1 VARLILKILFAAVLL
16 LTYPAIFAADKNS
29 ELLRDGFFINGVD
42 GKLVGPDDK
51 GVYKFVADADISDD
65 KAVIKAGTAV
75 EVLASTGLSKMVEN
89 LPAAPSA
96 SRDEA
101 SLARRA
107 QHGEKAEPGCGFRL
121 WARVTTYRGRNYIFP
136 VYFLPFKQI
145 DREKQAQTSAF
156 PPKGGPEGGRPT
168 INEPNDPLSIPPE
181 ILEKLTS
188 GKTIEPISALL
199 PADRGLEL
207 KQDHIL
213 ADRTG
218 YIVKQGN
225 GQYAFVFDAL
235 GRNIDKTTIT
245 LLPCQTLEKAV
256 SGSASGGEAI
266 RFKAAG
272 IVTKYQDNFYLLLQR
287 TSRVYSNGNFPK

>member
-1 VARLILKILFAAVLL
+1 MAKSILKIATFAAVLL
-16 LTYPAIFAADKNS
+16 MTIPIVFAAGNDS
-29 ELLRDGFFINGVD
+29 GSAAGGLRDGFLIDGVD
-42 GKLVGPDDK
+42 GKLIGPDDK

-75 EVLASTGLSKMVEN
+75 EVLASIGLSKMVEN
-89 LPAAPSA
+89 L
-96 SRDEA
+96 
-101 SLARRA
+101 
-107 QHGEKAEPGCGFRL
+107 KAEPDCGFRL
-121 WARVTTYRGRNYIFP
+121 WARVTTYGGRNYIFP

-145 DREKQAQTSAF
+145 DKQKQAQTQM
-156 PPKGGPEGGRPT
+156 RLT
-168 INEPNDPLSIPPE
+168 VNESNDPLSIPPD

-188 GKTIEPISALL
+188 GKTIEPVQLR
-199 PADRGLEL
+199 RGLEL

-245 LLPCQTLEKAV
+245 LLPCQTLDKGCFCEEERTGSDSFQSSRHCDQI
-256 SGSASGGEAI
+256 SGQFLSI
-266 RFKAAG
+266 VAAN
-272 IVTKYQDNFYLLLQR
+272 QPRL
-287 TSRVYSNGNFPK
+287 

>member
-1 VARLILKILFAAVLL
+1 VARSILKITTFAAVLL
-16 LTYPAIFAADKNS
+16 ATVPIVFAAGNDRGS
-29 ELLRDGFFINGVD
+29 AVGGLRDGFLIEGVD

-75 EVLASTGLSKMVEN
+75 EVLASIGLSKMVEN
-89 LPAAPSA
+89 L
-96 SRDEA
+96 
-101 SLARRA
+101 
-107 QHGEKAEPGCGFRL
+107 KAEPDSGFRL
-121 WARVTTYRGRNYIFP
+121 WARVTTYGGRNYIFP

-145 DREKQAQTSAF
+145 DKQKQAQIQMRLTV
-156 PPKGGPEGGRPT
+156 
-168 INEPNDPLSIPPE
+168 NEPNDPLSIPPD

-188 GKTIEPISALL
+188 GKTIEPVQLR
-199 PADRGLEL
+199 RGLEL

-218 YIVKQGN
+218 YIVKQDN

-256 SGSASGGEAI
+256 SAQKNEPEAI

>member
-1 VARLILKILFAAVLL
+1 VAKSILKIATFAAVLL
-16 LTYPAIFAADKNS
+16 MAVPIVFAAGNGQS
-29 ELLRDGFFINGVD
+29 AFGGLRDGFLIEGVD
-42 GKLVGPDDK
+42 GKLIGPDDK
-51 GVYKFVADADISDD
+51 GVYKFVADADIRDET
-65 KAVIKAGTAV
+65 AVIKAGTAV
-75 EVLASTGLSKMVEN
+75 EVLASIGLSKMVEN
-89 LPAAPSA
+89 L
-96 SRDEA
+96 
-101 SLARRA
+101 L
-107 QHGEKAEPGCGFRL
+107 AEPDCGFRL
-121 WARVTTYRGRNYIFP
+121 WARVTTYRGTNYIFP

-145 DREKQAQTSAF
+145 DKQKQAQTQQR
-156 PPKGGPEGGRPT
+156 GLT
-168 INEPNDPLSIPPE
+168 VNEPNDPLSIPPE

-188 GKTIEPISALL
+188 GKTIEPVQLR
-199 PADRGLEL
+199 RGLEL

-218 YIVKQGN
+218 YIVKQDN

-235 GRNIDKTTIT
+235 GRNIDKTTIA

-256 SGSASGGEAI
+256 SGQKNEPEAI

>member
-1 VARLILKILFAAVLL
+1 MLKITTFAAVLL
-16 LTYPAIFAADKNS
+16 ATVPMLLCEVVRYEARVVFAADS
-29 ELLRDGFFINGVD
+29 SSGSTAGGLRDGFLIEGVD
-42 GKLVGPDDK
+42 GKLIGPDDK

-75 EVLASTGLSKMVEN
+75 EVLASIGLSKMVEN
-89 LPAAPSA
+89 L
-96 SRDEA
+96 
-101 SLARRA
+101 
-107 QHGEKAEPGCGFRL
+107 KAEPDSGFRL
-121 WARVTTYRGRNYIFP
+121 WARVTTYGGRNYIFP

-145 DREKQAQTSAF
+145 DKQKQAQTSAF
-156 PPKGGPEGGRPT
+156 GGRLAV
-168 INEPNDPLSIPPE
+168 NEPNDPLSIPPD

-188 GKTIEPISALL
+188 GKTIEPVQLR
-199 PADRGLEL
+199 RGLEL
-207 KQDHIL
+207 KHDHIL

-245 LLPCQTLEKAV
+245 LLPCQMLEKAV
-256 SGSASGGEAI
+256 SAQKNEPEAI